1 MTRRGLDWI
10 ASALALVALA
20 GFVAMFAVE
29 NAAFRRQ
36 LLDSARFDLSART
49 ALAASSLREALEN
62 GNMPDVFELGQRC
75 RADGMRLVVRG
86 ERGGMVYDSQPGAD
100 ADTIS
105 HAFAVAGHTVSLSV
119 PRERVLAPLRRARIA
134 FILAALAGAS
144 GVLLF
149 FFITY
154 RQRVRI
160 RELARLEKFRRE
172 FVADVS
178 HEIKTP
184 LTGII
189 GAVDLLQD
197 GEPLESPR
205 AKLLAMVKRE
215 SSRLN
220 ALAQGV
226 LDLAR
231 IERGD
236 QIVEKAEVNL
246 SQVAS
251 DTVDSLRDMVSAA
264 GMELRIDAPSPVRAI
279 CDAHLVSQA
288 ISNLVVNAVR
298 HSSSP
303 DICVAVAATRSGA
316 EISVVD
322 HGKGIPPEH
331 APHVFERFRRV
342 DPSRAAET
350 GGAGLGLAI
359 VRGIARLHGG
369 DARLESVAPS
379 GCRFVITLASRA

>member
-1 MTRRGLDWI
+1 MTRRGLDWV

-36 LLDSARFDLSART
+36 VLDSARYDLSART
-49 ALAASSLREALEN
+49 ALAASSLREALDN
-62 GNMPDVFELGQRC
+62 GNMPDLFEFGERC

-100 ADTIS
+100 DDAVIS
-105 HAFAVAGHTVSLSV
+105 REFPVAGHTVALSV

-134 FILAALAGAS
+134 FVLAALAGAS

-149 FFITY
+149 FFISY

-197 GEPLESPR
+197 GEPTDSPR
-205 AKLLAMVKRE
+205 AKLLGMVKRE

-231 IERGD
+231 IERAD
-236 QIVEKAEVNL
+236 QIVEKAEADL
-246 SQVAS
+246 SEIAS
-251 DTVDSLRDMVSAA
+251 DTVDSLRDMASAA
-264 GMELRIDAPSPVRAI
+264 GMELRLDAPAPVRAA
-279 CDAHLVSQA
+279 CDAQLVSQA

-298 HSSSP
+298 HSASP
-303 DICVAVAATRSGA
+303 DVCVAVAATRSGA

-322 HGKGIPPEH
+322 HGRGIPPEH

-369 DARLESVAPS
+369 DARLEPVVPS
-379 GCRFVITLASRA
+379 GCRFVITIR

>member
-1 MTRRGLDWI
+1 MTRRGLDWV
-10 ASALALVALA
+10 ASALALFALA

-36 LLDSARFDLSART
+36 VLDSARYDLSART
-49 ALAASSLREALEN
+49 ALAASSLREALDN
-62 GNMPDVFELGQRC
+62 GNMPDLFEFGERC

-100 ADTIS
+100 DDAVIS
-105 HAFAVAGHTVSLSV
+105 REFPVAGHTVALSV

-134 FILAALAGAS
+134 FVLAALAGAS

-149 FFITY
+149 FFISY

-197 GEPLESPR
+197 GEPTDSPR
-205 AKLLAMVKRE
+205 AKLLGMVKRE

-231 IERGD
+231 IERAD
-236 QIVEKAEVNL
+236 QIVEKAEADL
-246 SQVAS
+246 SEIAS
-251 DTVDSLRDMVSAA
+251 DTVDSLRDMASAA
-264 GMELRIDAPSPVRAI
+264 GMELRLDAPAPVRAA
-279 CDAHLVSQA
+279 CDAQLVSQA
-288 ISNLVVNAVR
+288 IANLVVNAVR
-298 HSSSP
+298 HSASP
-303 DICVAVAATRSGA
+303 DVCVAVAATRSGA

-322 HGKGIPPEH
+322 HGRGIPPEH

-369 DARLESVAPS
+369 DARLEPVVPS
-379 GCRFVITLASRA
+379 GCRFVITIR